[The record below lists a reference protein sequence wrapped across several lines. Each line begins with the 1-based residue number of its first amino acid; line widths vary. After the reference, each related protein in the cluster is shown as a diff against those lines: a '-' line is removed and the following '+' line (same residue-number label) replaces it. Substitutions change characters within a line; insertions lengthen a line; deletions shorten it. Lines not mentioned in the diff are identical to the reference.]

1 MAGDDA
7 PKPREETLGLA
18 YAPEHGVW
26 RGALPGRDMT
36 VLVAGSAD
44 GPDRERLTA
53 ARAVLERLDDLAAV
67 LAAHLAE
74 AEVPMVDEGAGEGEG
89 EAGAIRHPAPP
100 VISWV
105 ALEASAPERP
115 DRVAVAFRTGH
126 PNARH
131 IYVAEVAGD
140 AVEDVTA
147 VIA

>member
-1 MAGDDA
+1 
-7 PKPREETLGLA
+7 
-18 YAPEHGVW
+18 
-26 RGALPGRDMT
+26 MT

-74 AEVPMVDEGAGEGEG
+74 AEVPVVEEGAGEGEGEG

-126 PNARH
+126 PDARH